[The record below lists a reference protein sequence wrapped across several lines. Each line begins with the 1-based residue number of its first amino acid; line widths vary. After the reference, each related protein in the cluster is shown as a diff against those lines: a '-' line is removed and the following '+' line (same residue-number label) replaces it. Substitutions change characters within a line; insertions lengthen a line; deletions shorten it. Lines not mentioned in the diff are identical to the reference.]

1 MTLHKCRVRE
11 PQLIDSNVRAM
22 KEKHRWL
29 LMRGGEDDQRVK
41 VGVLVLVFPETRLL
55 FQPRETHVV
64 SLSSRI
70 PCPHPWPRGKG
81 REGKGRRG
89 EGRTLIVVVESGDNC
104 KSLNWCQY
112 KTWLQL
118 KTLMILVF
126 WDILEI
132 TKKTCKAQQM
142 THPGEPCTDDTS
154 SSWNVHMQN
163 ITTVHSLQ

>member
-70 PCPHPWPRGKG
+70 PCPHP
-81 REGKGRRG
+81 
-89 EGRTLIVVVESGDNC
+89 
-104 KSLNWCQY
+104 
-112 KTWLQL
+112 
-118 KTLMILVF
+118 
-126 WDILEI
+126 
-132 TKKTCKAQQM
+132 
-142 THPGEPCTDDTS
+142 
-154 SSWNVHMQN
+154 
-163 ITTVHSLQ
+163 